1 MAVAARASKSRV
13 ITMAKRFP
21 DLRRYA
27 AAMPMT
33 SVESTLVVVCEFAM
47 SWMNFVGL
55 SIMSSFVGDCAGLK
69 VHCLLLQECTVLAQ

>member
-1 MAVAARASKSRV
+1 
-13 ITMAKRFP
+13 
-21 DLRRYA
+21 
-27 AAMPMT
+27 MPMT